1 MPYIIQM
8 PKGLNIKSLI
18 VSIIYKT
25 SRWWLD
31 TARWKE
37 NVFKQNKTIEAYV
50 DVHSVS
56 VAG

>member
-8 PKGLNIKSLI
+8 SKSPNIKSLI

-25 SRWWLD
+25 SRLD

-50 DVHSVS
+50 DVHGVS